1 LKTNIEMNSNQTKNL
16 RFNFTVNVLDGGF
29 FGAALGF
36 ASFITVIPLF
46 VSKLTDSAVLIGL
59 IPAIHAV
66 GWQLPQ
72 LFTAPRA
79 SKLSKYKRMALLM
92 SLNER
97 VPFLGLAVLAWF
109 SPQIGVKW
117 SLILVFALLIWQGFG
132 GGLTATFWQ
141 SLIAKIMPVKLYGRF
156 FGIQTSAVTFLMA
169 IGSIIA
175 GVVLSVYY
183 YPLDFTLCFLL
194 ASVMMVL
201 SFVFLALTKEESV
214 SPVSDSAE
222 DESSFREKLRSILS
236 TDKDFRWYLIARM
249 LTQFATMGFA
259 FYTIY
264 AVNEFGVDERLIG
277 ILTGLLLF
285 TEVAVNPIMGWLGDR
300 RGHLLTL
307 QIGIV
312 ATIASFILAMGV
324 RGVVWFFPIFILAG
338 VANVAA
344 WTVPLSMTLEFGTE
358 SQRPAYIG
366 LANTLIAPSTFF
378 APVLAGLLI
387 DNFNYNAAFL
397 ASAIAGFVTLIVLV
411 LGVKDP
417 RKRLAS
423 HQLVSPTD

>member
-1 LKTNIEMNSNQTKNL
+1 MKSNITKNL

-72 LFTAPRA
+72 LFTAPRV

-97 VPFLGLAVLAWF
+97 VPFLGLAIVAWF

-132 GGLTATFWQ
+132 GGFTATAWQ
-141 SLIAKIMPVKLYGRF
+141 SLIAKIIPVKLYGRF
-156 FGIQTSAVTFLMA
+156 FGIQSSAVTFLMA

-175 GVVLSVYY
+175 GIVLSVYY

-201 SFVFLALTKEESV
+201 SFFFIALTKEESV
-214 SPVSDSAE
+214 SPISTSGE
-222 DESSFREKLRSILS
+222 YEPSFREKLQSILS
-236 TDKDFRWYLIARM
+236 TDKNFRWYLIARM

-264 AVNEFGVDERLIG
+264 AVNEFGIDVRLIG
-277 ILTGLLLF
+277 FLTGLLLF

-307 QIGIV
+307 QIGII
-312 ATIASFILAMGV
+312 ATIASFILAMGAQ
-324 RGVVWFFPIFILAG
+324 GVIWFFPIFILAG

-366 LANTLIAPSTFF
+366 LSNTLIAPSTFV
-378 APVLAGLLI
+378 APILAGLLI
-387 DNFNYNAAFL
+387 DNINYNAAFL
-397 ASAIAGFVTLIVLV
+397 ASAVAGIVTLVVLV
-411 LGVKDP
+411 IGVKDP

-423 HQLVSPTD
+423 QHLVSPTD

>member
-1 LKTNIEMNSNQTKNL
+1 MNSNHNKNL

-72 LFTAPRA
+72 LFTAPRV
-79 SKLSKYKRMALLM
+79 SKLSRYKGMALMM

-97 VPFLGLAVLAWF
+97 VPFLGLAIVAWF
-109 SPQIGVKW
+109 SPQLGVQW
-117 SLILVFALLIWQGFG
+117 SLILIFVLLIWQGFG
-132 GGLTATFWQ
+132 GGFTATAWQ
-141 SLIAKIMPVKLYGRF
+141 SLVAKIIPLKLYGRF
-156 FGIQTSAVTFLMA
+156 FGIQSSAVTFLMA

-175 GVVLSVYY
+175 GIVLSVYY

-194 ASVMMVL
+194 AGVMMAI
-201 SFVFLALTKEESV
+201 SFFFLALTKEESV
-214 SPVSDSAE
+214 TPVSSSAE
-222 DESSFREKLRSILS
+222 GEPSFREKLRSILS

-264 AVNEFGVDERLIG
+264 AVNEFGIDERLIG

-285 TEVAVNPIMGWLGDR
+285 TEVAVNPLMGWVGDR

-307 QIGIV
+307 QIGII
-312 ATIASFILAMGV
+312 ATIASFILAIGAQGV
-324 RGVVWFFPIFILAG
+324 IWFFPIFILAG

-344 WTVPLSMTLEFGTE
+344 WTVPLSMTLEFGNE

-366 LANTLIAPSTFF
+366 LSNTLIAPSTFF
-378 APVLAGLLI
+378 APILAGLLI

-397 ASAIAGFVTLIVLV
+397 ASAIAGIVTLIVL
-411 LGVKDP
+411 LIGVKDP
-417 RKRLAS
+417 RKRS
-423 HQLVSPTD
+423 TSQQLVSPTD